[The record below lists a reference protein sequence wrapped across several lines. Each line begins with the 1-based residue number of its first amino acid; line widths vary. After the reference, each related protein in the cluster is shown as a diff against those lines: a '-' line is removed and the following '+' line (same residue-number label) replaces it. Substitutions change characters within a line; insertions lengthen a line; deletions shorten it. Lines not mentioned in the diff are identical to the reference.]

1 MTRRVLV
8 SGGDQR
14 VREVAAALRDAGA
27 EVVVVDDLAALPGV
41 VSGLPAGSLHGYVQL
56 PVSVPLE
63 GDSVVQRV
71 RGFLEGGLLARFDA
85 VQDVLPAL
93 AADARV
99 LLVAGN
105 TTAGGRDLPDDR
117 AARAALLDVLSHAI
131 RADRADAPV
140 RVHVLDQRPA
150 QELAETVLRAAAVP
164 PSPEVADLRRRE
176 VEMSYDDW
184 RTEVLG
190 LATVEV

>member
-8 SGGDQR
+8 SGSDER
-14 VREVAAALRDAGA
+14 VREVADALREAGA
-27 EVVVVDDLAALPGV
+27 DVVVVDLPALPGV
-41 VSGLPAGSLHGYVQL
+41 VASLPAGSLQGYVQL

-63 GDSVVQRV
+63 GASVVQRV

-85 VQDVLPAL
+85 VQAVLPAL

-105 TTAGGRDLPDDR
+105 TATAGRDLPDDR
-117 AARAALLDVLSHAI
+117 AARVALLEVLSHAI
-131 RADRADAPV
+131 RADRAASPV

-150 QELAETVLRAAAVP
+150 AELAEVVLRSSVP
-164 PSPEVADLRRRE
+164 ASPQVADLRRRE

-190 LATVEV
+190 MATVEV